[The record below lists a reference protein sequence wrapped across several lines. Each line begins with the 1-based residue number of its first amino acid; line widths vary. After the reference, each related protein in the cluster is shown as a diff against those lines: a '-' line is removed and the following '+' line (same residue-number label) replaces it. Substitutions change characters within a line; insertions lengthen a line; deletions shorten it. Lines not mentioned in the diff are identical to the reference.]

1 MTYAHTIQ
9 YNLMLILAPSLST
22 KVLVSTSVT
31 PIVILTRYDYWV
43 LYYIV
48 LTLISCSIDE
58 NEMALFATNGSF
70 TVLACTWQLICL
82 CLSLR
87 YHVYQTL
94 RRS

>member
-1 MTYAHTIQ
+1 MQSDFSMKTLVACI
-9 YNLMLILAPSLST
+9 ST
-22 KVLVSTSVT
+22 LVS
-31 PIVILTRYDYWV
+31 PIDAVTRYDYWV
-43 LYYIV
+43 LYYTV

-70 TVLACTWQLICL
+70 TVLTRQLICL

-87 YHVYQTL
+87 YHVYETL